1 MNETFCNIEYEK
13 ALLGCMLL
21 DNDIIDDVKTKISSE
36 CFFNPKAKLI
46 FETIISQYSQDK
58 CSDILTVSSVL
69 KNINT
74 ASIAS
79 LTDTVVNSSNWE
91 VYANKI
97 RSLYLSRKMQSE
109 VSTVISNLNG
119 DNPGDIITELNSKL
133 SGYMQTE
140 GTDAFTAK
148 NLCVDIPQKIYN
160 TYQSLKDGNMLLGYD
175 TGFEQ
180 LNEITDG
187 FQTKQLYV
195 IGARPSIGKTAFGMN
210 LVSNF
215 CKKKIPTAVFSLE
228 MTAEKLFYRM
238 TAKESS
244 LQINHI
250 EKGFCLSSKVGI
262 GKFQNAM
269 ERIFEYPLNIYDSGI
284 DNDSV
289 LYSKIRYEAKVNG
302 TKVFLIDHL
311 GLIECANSTGQRY
324 IDVGKITKTL
334 HKMVKELNICII
346 LLCQCA
352 REAEGKEPT
361 LALLRESGNIEQD
374 GDVIMF
380 LYRERDMN
388 ETNVPTDIIVAKNR
402 DGKIG
407 KANMIFQL
415 PYSRFV
421 EADNEG
427 NYKQYKEEPKQVTE
441 TPVRKDYG
449 NALF

>member
-1 MNETFCNIEYEK
+1 MKDNFYNLEYEK
-13 ALLGCMLL
+13 VVLACMVMN
-21 DNDIIDDVKTKISSE
+21 NDLIDAIKSKLSSE
-36 CFFNPKAKLI
+36 CFYNPKSRLL
-46 FETIISQYSQDK
+46 FETIVSQYAEDG
-58 CSDILTVSSVL
+58 CSNLLTLTTKL
-69 KNINT
+69 KNINP
-74 ASIAS
+74 AEIAS
-79 LTDTVVNSSNWE
+79 LTDCTTSTENWE
-91 VYANKI
+91 FYAQKI
-97 RSLYLSRKMQSE
+97 KEMYISRKMQKE
-109 VSTVISNLNG
+109 VSSAIESLNGENASDVISDLN
-119 DNPGDIITELNSKL
+119 IKL
-133 SGYMQTE
+133 SGYMENE
-140 GTDAFTAK
+140 GCNGISAK
-148 NLCVDIPQKIYN
+148 SLCIDIPEKIYN